1 MDLTHPLS
9 ITLCQIVIDRYDLNA
24 FSLQCIQVCGT
35 GGYQRLTFTSTHLCN
50 TALMQYDTANQLYWE
65 MLHIQSSSCRLT
77 DGGKCLRQNVIQ
89 SGAIC
94 KPFSKDSGLVTQFL
108 IRHGHHLGTQ

>member
-9 ITLCQIVIDRYDLNA
+9 ITLCQIVVDRYNLHTLA
-24 FSLQCIQVCGT
+24 AQCVQVSRT

-77 DGGKCLRQNVIQ
+77 DCGKCLRQNVIQ